1 MHLEKVED
9 PNFVGGYLINLNAQ
23 FCSSFF
29 TFSNNNR
36 NNNNNNNNNNE
47 RGKNKISTA
56 LRKID
61 TKLNFKGR

>member
-23 FCSSFF
+23 FYSSFF
-29 TFSNNNR
+29 TFSNNNS
-36 NNNNNNNNNNE
+36 NNNNNNE